1 MEKLTVK
8 QEEVLTTIKK
18 YIAKN
23 GYAPTVRE
31 LCEELELNSPAT
43 VFVHLKHLINKGYLS
58 QTNSKFRTLEVKV
71 PNEFIKNDE
80 EIVNIPLLGKIA
92 AGNPIEAIEY
102 PDEYLA
108 LPANMIPKNK
118 EVFSLKVQGES
129 MINIGIY
136 SGDVVIVERNNTAKN
151 GDLVVALN
159 EQNEATLKT
168 FYKEDGYFRLQ
179 PENDFMPPIILKE
192 VTILGKAIALYRK
205 L

>member
-159 EQNEATLKT
+159 EQNETTLKT

>member
-1 MEKLTVK
+1 MEKLTIK
-8 QEEVLTTIKK
+8 QEEVLIVIKK

-31 LCEELELNSPAT
+31 LCEELHLSSPAT

-71 PNEFIKNDE
+71 PNEFANTKDE
-80 EIVNIPLLGKIA
+80 VVNIPLLGKVA
-92 AGNPIEAIEY
+92 AGNPIEAIEH
-102 PDEYLA
+102 PEEYLA
-108 LPANMIPKNK
+108 LPAHMIPRNK
-118 EVFSLKVQGES
+118 EVFSLKIQGES

-136 SGDVVIVERNNTAKN
+136 SGDVVIVEKTNTAKN

-159 EQNEATLKT
+159 DENEATLKT
-168 FYKEDGYFRLQ
+168 FYKENGYFRLQ
-179 PENDFMPPIILKE
+179 PENDFMAPIILKE

>member
-8 QEEVLTTIKK
+8 QEEVLKHIKK
-18 YIAKN
+18 YVAKN

-31 LCEELELNSPAT
+31 LCEELKLSSPAT
-43 VFVHLKHLINKGYLS
+43 VFVHLKHLINKGYIS

-71 PNEFIKNDE
+71 PNEYISTKDD
-80 EIVNIPLLGKIA
+80 IVNIPLLGKVA
-92 AGNPIEAIEY
+92 AGNPIEAIEH

-108 LPANMIPKNK
+108 LPAHMIPKNK
-118 EVFSLKVQGES
+118 EVFSLKIQGES

-136 SGDVVIVERNNTAKN
+136 SGDIVIVEKQNTAKN

-159 EQNEATLKT
+159 DENEATLKT